1 MTRTTDALTVAL
13 TAENAAIFAYGVVA
27 AYAASSRSQTIA
39 EYTAEHRS
47 RREEL
52 VAALTAAHSEV
63 PAAAAGYDLSA
74 PITDPASALTV
85 ALTAEEDCAV
95 AYRALIEQAENVGA
109 RRLGLGGL
117 TDSAG
122 RAANWRLVLRI
133 SPVTVALPGSV

>member
-52 VAALTAAHSEV
+52 VAALTAAQAEV

-95 AYRALIEQAENVGA
+95 AYRALIEQAEDVGA

>member
-52 VAALTAAHSEV
+52 VAALTAAQAEV
-63 PAAAAGYDLSA
+63 PAAAAGYDLSS

-95 AYRALIEQAENVGA
+95 AYRALIEQAEDVGA
-109 RRLGLGGL
+109 RRLGLDGL

-133 SPVTVALPGSV
+133 SPVTVALPGSA

>member
-52 VAALTAAHSEV
+52 VAALTAAQVEV

-95 AYRALIEQAENVGA
+95 AYRALIEQAEDVSA